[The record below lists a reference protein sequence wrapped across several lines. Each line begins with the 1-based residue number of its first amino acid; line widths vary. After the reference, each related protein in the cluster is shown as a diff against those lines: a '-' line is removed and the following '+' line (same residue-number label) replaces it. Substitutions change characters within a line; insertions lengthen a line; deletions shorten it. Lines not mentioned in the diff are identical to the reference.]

1 MARKK
6 AKSKK
11 PQKLSDLG
19 IQLKDE
25 NQLLNIK

>member
-25 NQLLNIK
+25 N